1 MQLVVW
7 NLDLAKARC
16 PIVFYEKYLSRNK
29 ILAIRLVSVLV
40 DSNQKQ
46 GNCDFLGNPNFVVLL
61 CNARENQKT

>member
-16 PIVFYEKYLSRNK
+16 PIVFYEKYLSRNN
-29 ILAIRLVSVLV
+29 ILVIRLVSVLV

-46 GNCDFLGNPNFVVLL
+46 GKLRLPW
-61 CNARENQKT
+61 KP